1 MRKARLLSTVAATLL
16 LTAGIASAQGMKEK
30 SEGAT
35 PAPAAQQNAPAEKT
49 APASKAIESKKPGAD
64 IKAQTAP
71 TKMEPNAD
79 KSKAAQTPAMDKAK
93 SAQTPSSPAGAKS
106 TETKPDAK
114 ASDSKASDSKPDAKP
129 TTAQAPAK
137 PGATTGQGA
146 AATSGSAK
154 LTPEQHSKITTIIK
168 TQKVERVT
176 LNISVRVGARV
187 PDSVHFYRLPQEVF
201 VIYPEWRDYDY
212 IMVGDEILVLD
223 PRTHEIVAI
232 IEA

>member
-16 LTAGIASAQGMKEK
+16 LTAGVASAQGMKEK

-35 PAPAAQQNAPAEKT
+35 PAPAAQQQAPAEKT
-49 APASKAIESKKPGAD
+49 APASK
-64 IKAQTAP
+64 
-71 TKMEPNAD
+71 D
-79 KSKAAQTPAMDKAK
+79 KSKN
-93 SAQTPSSPAGAKS
+93 AQTPSPPAATKS
-106 TETKPDAK
+106 TETKPGVK
-114 ASDSKASDSKPDAKP
+114 PSDSKASDSKPDAKP
-129 TTAQAPAK
+129 TTAQTPPK

-168 TQKVERVT
+168 AQKVERVT

>member
-16 LTAGIASAQGMKEK
+16 LSAGIASAQGMKEK

-79 KSKAAQTPAMDKAK
+79 KSKAAQSPPMDKAK
-93 SAQTPSSPAGAKS
+93 SAQTPSSPAGV
-106 TETKPDAK
+106 
-114 ASDSKASDSKPDAKP
+114 KASDSKPDAKP

-168 TQKVERVT
+168 KQKVDRVT
-176 LNISVRVGARV
+176 LNVSVRVGARV